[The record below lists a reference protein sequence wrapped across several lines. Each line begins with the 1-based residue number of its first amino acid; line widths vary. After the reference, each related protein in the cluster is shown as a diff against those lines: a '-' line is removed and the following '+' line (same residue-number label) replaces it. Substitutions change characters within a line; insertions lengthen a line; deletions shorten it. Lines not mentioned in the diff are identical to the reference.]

1 MFVKA
6 YELLQQMHRPYG
18 VGGHDEESQYMS
30 LKGKLNSDVLNY
42 SEKRSLI
49 AQLGTFE
56 PDKVGFCLIDGIFY
70 PTNNFTIDK
79 DSLSKKIKIP
89 KIGTRTLKTILDAF
103 ECKYTIVENQ
113 KEPILIV
120 DDSSTMQDLP
130 FSNVQL
136 PSQTKLQTDYEDRI
150 RFSSRKSRLS
160 KNNPEWHKMLQAYTA
175 RYRKRTGVSDSE
187 YRAVTSIKNWRVE
200 LDESSQTNSKLTYI
214 GAPTDKFSELVRLFS
229 QLDLFYFDA
238 IRSRKINNHD
248 KITSSVTYEPEI
260 LSKIIRDLAD
270 IPLDFSA
277 VNHPPQPYKFV
288 TKNSSSLDELVKSVK
303 EIKTHV

>member
-1 MFVKA
+1 
-6 YELLQQMHRPYG
+6 
-18 VGGHDEESQYMS
+18 MS
-30 LKGKLNSDVLNY
+30 LREKINSDILTY
-42 SEKRSLI
+42 SEKCSL
-49 AQLGTFE
+49 LTHLSKFDE
-56 PDKVGFCLIDGIFY
+56 DKYGSIGFCLIDGIFY
-70 PTNNFTIDK
+70 PANNFTIDK
-79 DSLSKKIKIP
+79 DRLAQKIKIP

-113 KEPILIV
+113 KEPILII
-120 DDSSTMQDLP
+120 DDSNTMQDLP
-130 FSNVQL
+130 LSDIQL
-136 PSQTKLQTDYEDRI
+136 PSQAKLQTDYEDRI
-150 RFSSRKSRLS
+150 RFCSRKCRLS

-175 RYRKRTGVSDSE
+175 KERKRRGVPDSE
-187 YRAVTSIKNWRVE
+187 YHAVTSISNWEVE
-200 LDESSQTNSKLTYI
+200 LNESSHRNSKLTYT
-214 GAPTDKFSELVRLFS
+214 GPPTDRLTELVNLFS
-229 QLDLFYFDA
+229 KLNLYYVDA
-238 IRSRKINNHD
+238 IRSRKINNHG